1 MGRHLELLCL
11 YFFACEQRYM
21 RSATPTLS
29 PLYYCEEVSPAQS
42 MAPSGPSPALACLGL
57 VRGGSADQREAA
69 LASLAAMLSSE
80 DASDEAIVQ
89 VNELICST
97 AG

>member
-1 MGRHLELLCL
+1 MAAL
-11 YFFACEQRYM
+11 
-21 RSATPTLS
+21 
-29 PLYYCEEVSPAQS
+29 
-42 MAPSGPSPALACLGL
+42 APSGPSPALACLGL
-57 VRGGSADQREAA
+57 VRGGSVDQREAA

-97 AG
+97 AGCLEEVCGFLHASASASAKQSALVVLRAR